1 MIAKYPAKCRYC
13 GKSIKVGEDEY
24 DYENK
29 SSYHVA
35 CFESQDRSPGA
46 EAIEL
51 ADRLLF
57 CAHDD
62 GSIRAMAGQW
72 VTMRG
77 VREADR
83 SQADQRQVGSPA
95 SREQNRNLFS

>member
-13 GKSIKVGEDEY
+13 GKPIKVGEDEY

-35 CFESQDRSPGA
+35 CFESQNHSPGT
-46 EAIEL
+46 EAIAL

-57 CAHDD
+57 CPHDD

-72 VTMRG
+72 VAMRYLHAQTG
-77 VREADR
+77 SPEI
-83 SQADQRQVGSPA
+83 QRQVGSAA